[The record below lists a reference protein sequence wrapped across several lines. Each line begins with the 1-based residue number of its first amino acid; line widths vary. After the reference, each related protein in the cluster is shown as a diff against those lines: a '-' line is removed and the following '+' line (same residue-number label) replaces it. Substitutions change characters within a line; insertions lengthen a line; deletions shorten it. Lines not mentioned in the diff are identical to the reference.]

1 MIAHGPAP
9 AEADEPAPSLA
20 EALGAEVCPAGL
32 PVITA
37 RMLVDPEALRRVRE
51 AGGVHH
57 VNMGGRETGRLL
69 TGYDAAARALVDPA
83 LLGEPAQA
91 WSRAG
96 RAEEAGGEELP
107 DEEDLFFLPDEQ
119 HARLRRLITRQL
131 THRRVAAL
139 TPLIQGEVDAL
150 LDAMPAARPVDFVA
164 AFARPLPVAVLC
176 ELLRIPADGRRY
188 VRDYVYGWA
197 GEADAETQLADS
209 AGRAMADYLRGL
221 AAERRA
227 APGDDLISAMVR
239 AKDADPAGGDVLSAI
254 RLLLVAGHR
263 PVTRLLVAGLGMLH
277 RPRSRWDQLV
287 VDPALVDG
295 VVEELLRLAIPAP
308 LSSRYAKVDTE
319 VEGVAV
325 PRGGGVH
332 CALGAVNRDPA
343 RFSDPDT
350 FDPNRPA
357 NPHLAFGLGRKHCL
371 GAPLARAE
379 ARLALGTLAQ
389 RFPGLRLSDEPAPA
403 ARPGYRQLR
412 VVLDPSAGGMSRS

>member
-1 MIAHGPAP
+1 MTADGPAP
-9 AEADEPAPSLA
+9 GEPAPPLA
-20 EALGAEVCPAGL
+20 ELLGAEVCPAGL

-37 RMLVDPEALRRVRE
+37 RMLVDPGSLRRTRE

-57 VNMGGRETGRLL
+57 VNMGGRETGWLL

-83 LLGEPAQA
+83 LLGKPAQA
-91 WSRAG
+91 WPGDG
-96 RAEEAGGEELP
+96 REAGGEELP
-107 DEEDLFFLPDEQ
+107 DEEDLFFLPEDQ
-119 HARLRRLITRQL
+119 HARLRRLLTRQL

-139 TPLIQGEVDAL
+139 TPLIQDEIDAL
-150 LDAMPAARPVDFVA
+150 LDAMPADQPVDFVE

-176 ELLRIPADGRRY
+176 GLLRIPADGQRY
-188 VRDYVYGWA
+188 VRDYVYGWV
-197 GEADAETQLADS
+197 GEADAESQLADN
-209 AGRAMADYLRGL
+209 AGLVMADYLRGL
-221 AAERRA
+221 AAERHA

-263 PVTRLLVAGLGMLH
+263 PVTRLLVAGLGTLH
-277 RPRSRWDQLV
+277 RPRSRWDELV
-287 VDPALVDG
+287 ADPAPLDG
-295 VVEELLRLAIPAP
+295 VVEELLRLVIPTS

-343 RFSDPDT
+343 RFDDPDT
-350 FDPNRPA
+350 FDPSRPT

-379 ARLALGTLAQ
+379 ARLALGTLAR
-389 RFPGLRLSDEPAPA
+389 RFPGLQLSDDPVPA

-412 VVLDPSAGGMSRS
+412 VILDPAAGGLSR